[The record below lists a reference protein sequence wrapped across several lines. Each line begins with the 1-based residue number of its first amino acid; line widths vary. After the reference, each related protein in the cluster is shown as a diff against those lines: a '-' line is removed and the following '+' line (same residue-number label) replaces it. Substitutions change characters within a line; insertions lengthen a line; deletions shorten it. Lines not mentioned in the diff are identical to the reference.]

1 MACWGRTGV
10 LFEGLL
16 ARPKIDVG
24 LVVVCGVTVG
34 RGIGGLVRIG
44 GGGTVAFVF
53 AVEFPAPTR
62 FQPVTPPGPDQ
73 EICGTSGRRACHL
86 AASSARLISAID
98 GRSAVLRAL
107 SARMSNPATS
117 PVAPPRTRRSDSP
130 HRVSVRFARI
140 PVRQRATRS
149 ATR

>member
-1 MACWGRTGV
+1 MMTSSTTIRMSISTAAITPPPPDVGRAGMAFCGRTGV

-73 EICGTSGRRACHL
+73 EICGTSGRRA
-86 AASSARLISAID
+86 
-98 GRSAVLRAL
+98 
-107 SARMSNPATS
+107 
-117 PVAPPRTRRSDSP
+117 
-130 HRVSVRFARI
+130 
-140 PVRQRATRS
+140 
-149 ATR
+149 